1 MTAEAVVTVVI
12 PAYNGEDTLDET
24 LRSVRGQTYGA
35 LDIVVVDDGS
45 SDGTADIARRHA
57 ALDPRVRVIVQA
69 NGGVAKARNTGWQS
83 SEAEFFAFV
92 DADDLWTQDKIE
104 RQMEVMIREG
114 AGLAYSWYLLIDGGS
129 RIIGYGPPATQS
141 GDVLDAIFE
150 SNFIGNGS
158 SALVRRQALIDANGF
173 ESGLHQAGAQ
183 GCEDLMF
190 YCRVAEKHGFAVVP
204 DYLIGYRTLPNNM
217 SSNLSR
223 MLHSW
228 MLVRQEMIGRHP
240 DRAAHLDKGLRDY
253 AQWLARQSI
262 YLRRVEQFPK
272 IIARLAEVD
281 RRMAWGIALRTLP
294 GLAIH
299 YVKKLVYRTRLAL
312 RGQRPIEP
320 RYPRGETRYFQ
331 IGGPVS

>member
-1 MTAEAVVTVVI
+1 MTAETVVTVVI
-12 PAYNGEDTLDET
+12 PAYNGEETLDET
-24 LRSVRGQTYGA
+24 LRSVRGQTHRA

-45 SDGTADIARRHA
+45 SDGTAEIARRHA
-57 ALDPRVRVIVQA
+57 ALDSRVRLIVQA

-83 SEAEFFAFV
+83 SEADYFAFV
-92 DADDLWTQDKIE
+92 DADDLWTEDKIE
-104 RQMEVMIREG
+104 RQLEAMIRED
-114 AGLAYSWYLLIDGGS
+114 AGLAYGWYLLIDHDS
-129 RIIGYGPPATQS
+129 RIIGYGPPVTQS

-158 SALVRRQALIDANGF
+158 SVLVRRQALIDANGF

-190 YCRVAEKHGFAVVP
+190 YCRVAEKHRFALVP
-204 DYLIGYRTLPNNM
+204 DYLIGYRSLPNNM

-223 MLHSW
+223 MLRSW
-228 MLVRQEMIGRHP
+228 MLVREEMIGRHP

-253 AQWLARQSI
+253 AYWLARQSI

-272 IIARLAEVD
+272 IVALIAEVD
-281 RRMAWGIALRTLP
+281 RRTALEIALRTLP

-312 RGQRPIEP
+312 RGERPTVP
-320 RYPRGETRYFQ
+320 LHHGDTRYFR
-331 IGGPVS
+331 IGGPAS